1 MGTGLTWT
9 LNLAALIRLCA
20 IDDQHSWDRR
30 LDGIDYQNG
39 IQVRA
44 GMSFRLGDWGER

>member
-9 LNLAALIRLCA
+9 LNPAALIRLCA
-20 IDDQHSWDRR
+20 IDYQHSWDRR

-39 IQVRA
+39 IQVSA